1 MPVSV
6 LAAQLRR
13 MGVTSAIP
21 LMAGAAVALVG
32 KAAAAAWSPVQAM
45 ALSFGLQQVFII
57 CAGVSAAV
65 AVTGDPLV
73 ELHEA
78 TPATFRRVQLVR
90 AAIAT
95 ASGVVGAVLM
105 FAPLHLAGVWMH
117 DKGWITLLSP
127 AGAVIVMA
135 AAAFVA
141 TAFTGAVSTTAIAV
155 VTTWMFLAMLWD
167 PYVEPLLFQRGVPV
181 LAAGALAA
189 FAWRRLG
196 DAERNVSR
204 AVTA

>member
-1 MPVSV
+1 MPVSF

-13 MGVTSAIP
+13 TGVTSAIP

-90 AAIAT
+90 AAI
-95 ASGVVGAVLM
+95 GAVLM

-155 VTTWMFLAMLWD
+155 VTTWVFLAMLWD